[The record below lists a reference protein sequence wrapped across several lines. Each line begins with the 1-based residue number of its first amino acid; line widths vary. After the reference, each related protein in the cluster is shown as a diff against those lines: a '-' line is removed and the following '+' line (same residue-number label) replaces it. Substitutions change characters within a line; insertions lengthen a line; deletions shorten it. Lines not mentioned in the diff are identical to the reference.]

1 MPKPGYKY
9 DIIKN
14 EYIQTTCY
22 TDYKPYTYLNNLPPD
37 EVSPL
42 DTQFIQPYCCP
53 NPNYLTNACCGMSRS
68 NLSVT
73 VSKRIIGGQ
82 TLGPGVFP
90 WIVNVVLVH
99 RQSPS
104 MPLRMIRNC
113 SGTLINEIN
122 VLTAAHCL
130 TLEEN
135 GPQFNSEFRNIESM
149 IRIYFGFTD
158 KRQVFQGSS
167 VNTDFERLAQRAIFH
182 PKYEINT
189 LRNDL
194 VVVKLNKPVNRDFNV
209 DYLCLNT
216 DTQDNSVNK
225 LYTAGWGSTNPSHLT
240 LNYPNQINYVDAVVF
255 PMSFCK
261 YIYPDP
267 YYAFLFNST
276 THVCAGYQAAVGKD
290 TCYADSGSPLM
301 MQKMGQCKGEIFL
314 DF

>member
-22 TDYKPYTYLNNLPPD
+22 TGYKPYTYLNNLPPD

-53 NPNYLTNACCGMSRS
+53 
-68 NLSVT
+68 
-73 VSKRIIGGQ
+73 
-82 TLGPGVFP
+82 
-90 WIVNVVLVH
+90 
-99 RQSPS
+99 
-104 MPLRMIRNC
+104 
-113 SGTLINEIN
+113 
-122 VLTAAHCL
+122 HCL

-276 THVCAGYQAAVGKD
+276 THVCAGYQAAV
-290 TCYADSGSPLM
+290 YMLR
-301 MQKMGQCKGEIFL
+301 
-314 DF
+314 